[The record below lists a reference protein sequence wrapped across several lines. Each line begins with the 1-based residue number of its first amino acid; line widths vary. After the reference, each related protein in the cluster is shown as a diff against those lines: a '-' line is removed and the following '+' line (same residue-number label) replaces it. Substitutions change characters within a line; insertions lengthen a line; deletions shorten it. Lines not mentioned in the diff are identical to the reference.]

1 MQIQREVRQ
10 MKQWKK
16 PAFVEIAMD
25 CEINS
30 YMPEPLEF

>member
-1 MQIQREVRQ
+1 

-16 PAFVEIAMD
+16 PVFIEIAMD

-30 YMPEPLEF
+30 YITESLDGGPI